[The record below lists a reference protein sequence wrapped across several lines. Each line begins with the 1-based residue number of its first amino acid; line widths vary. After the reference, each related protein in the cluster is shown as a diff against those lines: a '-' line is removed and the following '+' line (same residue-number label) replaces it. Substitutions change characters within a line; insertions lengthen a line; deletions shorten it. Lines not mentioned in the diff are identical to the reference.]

1 MSSKSQWSSLKA
13 QLGDGYRCIAVDLQ
27 GYGASPFPADAGE
40 DYVHTLAHEVDA
52 VVASIASELEPGE
65 AFHLIGHSFGGACA
79 LHMARRMPQRVLSLT
94 LFEPVAFHLLPDTHP
109 AKAEIVGVVGAI
121 HAGASDRDATRTF
134 IDYWNRAGAFDAAP
148 AGAQEKMVSQIAK
161 VKLDFQALLG
171 EPATLDEL
179 SMLTM
184 PALVMAGE
192 RSPRRRGCWC
202 SSWAYRCRMPP
213 RCRCAQRIWVRS
225 RMARSLIR
233 PSSTSSAAPKSPP
246 NSNEARARRH
256 GRQRRHAAGASRRTA
271 GRHRPGRQRRV
282 GHAGRRVGRPHGA
295 VPAWLCR

>member
-1 MSSKSQWSSLKA
+1 MKPAVVLLHSSMSSKSQWSSLKA
-13 QLGDGYRCIAVDLQ
+13 QLGDAYRCIAVDLQ

-121 HAGASDRDATRTF
+121 QAGASDRDATRIF

-192 RSPRRRGCWC
+192 RSPPSTRLLVQQLG
-202 SSWAYRCRMPP
+202 
-213 RCRCAQRIWVRS
+213 V
-225 RMARSLIR
+225 SL
-233 PSSTSSAAPKSPP
+233 P
-246 NSNEARARRH
+246 NATALSL
-256 GRQRRHAAGASRRTA
+256 RTA
-271 GRHRPGRQRRV
+271 HMGPIT
-282 GHAGRRVGRPHGA
+282 HGEI
-295 VPAWLCR
+295 VNPAIVNFLSGAEIAAEQQ